1 MIEVNTTWD
10 LFPDANQEAYG
21 EFAKKAIGAILKAPG
36 LIEFRASRNMLGSP
50 QVRTTSVFRTLSDW
64 AGFTDSN
71 EWRGLEAELR
81 NYADNIRV
89 EIWGPSPVLPEP
101 VRPG

>member
-10 LFPDANQEAYG
+10 LIPDADQEAYG
-21 EFAKKAIGAILKAPG
+21 EFAKKAIGTILKAPG
-36 LIEFRASRNMLGSP
+36 LIEFRASRNMLGAP

-64 AGFTDSN
+64 AGFADSDK
-71 EWRGLEAELR
+71 WRGLEAELR
-81 NYADNIRV
+81 NFATNIRV
-89 EIWGPSPVLPEP
+89 EIWGPSPLLPEP

>member
-1 MIEVNTTWD
+1 MIEVNSTWD
-10 LFPDANQEAYG
+10 LLPNVDQQAYG
-21 EFAKKAIGAILKAPG
+21 EFAQRAIGAILKAPG

-50 QVRTTSVFRTLSDW
+50 QVRSTSVFRTLADW
-64 AGFTDSN
+64 ASFN
-71 EWRGLEAELR
+71 ESDAWRELEADLR
-81 NYADNIRV
+81 RFATNIGV